1 MTGRLN
7 ATLVL
12 ILACIPAGV
21 AAQAPTFSTRLDV
34 VRVDVLVT
42 DRDQI
47 VRGLSP
53 ADFQIRD
60 DGVLQQV
67 DLVSFE
73 QLPVNVLLALDASDS
88 VTGERLEQ
96 LRQAGR
102 ALLDRLAPED
112 RAALLT
118 FSHAVALREAPTPE
132 VGRVRVALDRVE
144 AAGGTALFDGTYAAL
159 MLGETD
165 VGRDL
170 LIVFSDGVDTSSWLS
185 AEGVL
190 GAARRS
196 DLVVYGVSVRGTERP
211 DFLRRLSELSG
222 GTLFEVESVKD
233 VGALFV
239 RILDEF
245 RQRYL
250 VSFSPRGV
258 SSDGWHQLDVRV
270 RGRRAAVRARAGYQA
285 GS

>member
-12 ILACIPAGV
+12 ILACIPAVV
-21 AAQAPTFSTRLDV
+21 AAQAPTFSTRLEV

-47 VRGLSP
+47 VRGLGPS
-53 ADFQIRD
+53 DFQIRD

-102 ALLDRLAPED
+102 ALLNRLAPED

-118 FSHAVALREAPTPE
+118 FSHAVALREAPTP
-132 VGRVRVALDRVE
+132 
-144 AAGGTALFDGTYAAL
+144 
-159 MLGETD
+159 
-165 VGRDL
+165 
-170 LIVFSDGVDTSSWLS
+170 
-185 AEGVL
+185 
-190 GAARRS
+190 
-196 DLVVYGVSVRGTERP
+196 
-211 DFLRRLSELSG
+211 
-222 GTLFEVESVKD
+222 
-233 VGALFV
+233 
-239 RILDEF
+239 
-245 RQRYL
+245 
-250 VSFSPRGV
+250 
-258 SSDGWHQLDVRV
+258 
-270 RGRRAAVRARAGYQA
+270 
-285 GS
+285 